1 MAVDSFGADL
11 KNFSIPSFDKT
22 GWPQTKGRMFEEMIQ
37 GLGGGA
43 GAGQA
48 GVDLGKGL
56 SNIASMQGEGF
67 IKKYFKGTEGL
78 DISRPIEIRG
88 SRAAAKD
95 AKLSHKAVQDMLFA
109 NPQFP
114 MGANT
119 HHQGVN
125 YLAKEYAAG
134 KDEINL
140 SALARI
146 KERSQGVN
154 PAIITQEQLD
164 SLKSSGVVPN
174 FAELKASKTYG
185 PWNARS
191 LHDGRTKINADR
203 FKKGLY
209 DSTDGWNMIAE
220 GVNDKIKTKLNVFTH
235 GQPGTLKKLQ
245 KDPMAYETDPEIQKF
260 LGERGLSSVDVA
272 AKRADL
278 LKVAKKRRMR
288 FCQLHAC

>member
-95 AKLSHKAVQDMLFA
+95 TGSPTRLFKMYTQSSISRHKYC
-109 NPQFP
+109 
-114 MGANT
+114 
-119 HHQGVN
+119 HQGGN
-125 YLAKEYAAG
+125 YLAK
-134 KDEINL
+134 
-140 SALARI
+140 
-146 KERSQGVN
+146 
-154 PAIITQEQLD
+154 
-164 SLKSSGVVPN
+164 
-174 FAELKASKTYG
+174 
-185 PWNARS
+185 
-191 LHDGRTKINADR
+191 
-203 FKKGLY
+203 
-209 DSTDGWNMIAE
+209 
-220 GVNDKIKTKLNVFTH
+220 
-235 GQPGTLKKLQ
+235 GTLW
-245 KDPMAYETDPEIQKF
+245 
-260 LGERGLSSVDVA
+260 
-272 AKRADL
+272 KR
-278 LKVAKKRRMR
+278 
-288 FCQLHAC
+288 